1 MAVFALFTVVVL
13 LPVGMIVL
21 GSVHSDEGWSFDAYR
36 TVLAEHRQWSL
47 LWNSLAIAIATAVGA
62 TLLGVPIA
70 FAISYFR
77 VPGHKFL
84 TPCVAVPFLIPP
96 YIATIAWIDLLGQN
110 GVIARTFSAWSGM
123 NFPSIYGIGGVVFVL
138 SLAYFPIV
146 SLTTAVALVRFD
158 HRLEEAGQL
167 AAGGSRVLW
176 RIVVPLV
183 MPSILTGALFVYIL
197 SLIGLG
203 TPSLLQVNTYPV
215 QVYAATSY
223 YDTPSAAAQAI
234 PLLACGAL
242 ALIFWRLY
250 LRPRQAWLTGASRPT
265 LQPRGHPLVRA
276 LLAVTCW
283 GAVGIA
289 AIIPV
294 AVLAARSLPLSTFI
308 EVWSTAKEE
317 IAVTL
322 FIAAGSA
329 TILLAMAILISL
341 GARGAGRFRH
351 LYSLSLLPFL
361 ISGPMV
367 GLGLIALWNRPG
379 PLGYVYD
386 SLLVVALACVA
397 RYLFFAHQG
406 IASALKDLHP
416 HLEES
421 AAVAGVPRWR
431 SLTGIV
437 LPLLRPMIVAVW
449 GMGFVFALREL
460 DAAVLVAPPGPPP
473 LAVRLFTLMHYGPS
487 RLVAALSLVTV
498 AIILAIAG
506 VTTVCYQRWR
516 YVSDGVR

>member
-1 MAVFALFTVVVL
+1 MLFTVVVL
-13 LPVGMIVL
+13 LPIGMIML

-36 TVLAEHRQWSL
+36 TVLTESRQWSL
-47 LWNSLAIAIATAVGA
+47 LWNSLAIAVGA
-62 TLLGVPIA
+62 ALGATVLGVPIA
-70 FAISYFR
+70 FAINYFR
-77 VPGHKFL
+77 VPGHKL
-84 TPCVAVPFLIPP
+84 LPPCVAVPFLIPP

-110 GVIARTFSAWSGM
+110 GFVARTFSAWSGVD
-123 NFPSIYGIGGVVFVL
+123 FPSIYGIGGVVFVL

-146 SLTTAVALVRFD
+146 TLTTAVALARFD

-167 AAGGSRVLW
+167 VAGSNRVFW

-183 MPSILTGALFVYIL
+183 MPSILTGTLFVYVL

-223 YDTPSAAAQAI
+223 YDTPSATAQAI
-234 PLLACGAL
+234 PLVACGAI
-242 ALIFWRLY
+242 ALILWRLY
-250 LRPRQAWLTGASRPT
+250 LRPRQAWLTGASRSSR
-265 LQPRGHPLVRA
+265 QSRGRPAIRA
-276 LLAVTCW
+276 LLAVWCW
-283 GAVGIA
+283 GAVGVA
-289 AIIPV
+289 AVVPV
-294 AVLAARSLPLSTFI
+294 AVLAARSLPLSTFS
-308 EVWSTAKEE
+308 EVWLTAKEE
-317 IAVTL
+317 IGVTL
-322 FIAAGSA
+322 FIATGSA
-329 TILLAMAILISL
+329 TILLVMAILISL
-341 GARGAGRFRH
+341 GARGADRFRH
-351 LYSLSLLPFL
+351 VYSLSLIPFL

-386 SLLVVALACVA
+386 SLLIVALACVA

-431 SLTGIV
+431 SVTGIIV
-437 LPLLRPMIVAVW
+437 PLLRPMIAAVW

-473 LAVRLFTLMHYGPS
+473 LAVRLFSLMHYGPS

-506 VTTVCYQRWR
+506 LTTVCYQRWR
-516 YVSDGVR
+516 LVSDGGR